1 MRAVR
6 KQFTGDEV
14 EPNNVIHWSGVSEF
28 ANLQMIMDMGDTIL
42 PCANHQLEVTNIIR
56 YNWVRAF
63 KKTNKWL
70 TEGG

>member
-42 PCANHQLEVTNIIR
+42 PCANH
-56 YNWVRAF
+56 
-63 KKTNKWL
+63 
-70 TEGG
+70 